1 MALTN
6 FSALLDNEKTVWS
19 RDVWKVARNNSFVMK
34 FAGSSINSPVHRIT
48 ELTKTER
55 GERAIIPLVTDLTG
69 DGVVGDNVLWDNEEE
84 LKAYDEDIYIDQL
97 RNANR
102 HKGRMEHQKT
112 VINFREQSRDK
123 LGYWLGD
130 RIDQLGFLTLSGIDY
145 RLRPNGSLRPGFT
158 HNGSVWARN
167 TTTAPV
173 GQALIDLA
181 FASDQAL
188 GDRLT
193 APTANR
199 HRRWNG
205 TAKALEAG
213 NTANIAVAD
222 RPSYAMLVET
232 KAFMKD
238 QYIRGVRA
246 GGGDEVYHVF
256 MSPQGLAKLKLD
268 PDFLAN
274 VRHAGARGGSN
285 PVFSGA
291 IVTVDG
297 LVIHEYRHVFNTAG
311 AILGTSVNGDDTGKV
326 GFKWGADAKVNGQ
339 RTLFLGAQALGI
351 ADLGTPY
358 WNEEQWDYDN
368 QNGISI
374 GKIFGVKKPQFHS
387 IYTGAKEDFGVVCVD
402 CAI

>member
-34 FAGSSINSPVHRIT
+34 FAGTSINSPIHRIT

-55 GERAIIPLVTDLTG
+55 GEKAIFPLVTDLIG
-69 DGVVGDNVLWDNEEE
+69 DGVTGDNVLWDNEEE
-84 LKAYDEDIYIDQL
+84 LKAYDEEIIIDQL

-130 RIDQLGFLTLSGIDY
+130 RIDQMGFLTLSGIDY
-145 RLRPNGSLRPGFT
+145 RLRPNGMLRPGFT
-158 HNGSVWARN
+158 HNGTDWARN

-173 GQALIDLA
+173 GQALIDLS
-181 FASDQAL
+181 FATDSDL
-188 GDRLT
+188 GDRLN
-193 APTANR
+193 APTNQR
-199 HRRWNG
+199 HRRWDA
-205 TAKALEAG
+205 TAKALAAP
-213 NTANIAVAD
+213 NTTAITAAD
-222 RPSYAMLVET
+222 KPSYAMLVET

-238 QYIRGVRA
+238 NYIRGVRA
-246 GGGDEVYHVF
+246 GSGDEVYHVF
-256 MSPQGLAKLKLD
+256 MSPQGIAKLKLD

-274 VRHAGARGGSN
+274 IRHAGARGNSN
-285 PVFSGA
+285 PIFSGA

-297 LVIHEYRHVFNTAG
+297 LVIHEFRHVFNTGGAVAGTAG
-311 AILGTSVNGDDTGKV
+311 AHENRPGY
-326 GFKWGADAKVNGQ
+326 KWGENGAVNGQ
-339 RTLFLGAQALGI
+339 RTLFLGAQALGL

-358 WNEEQWDYDN
+358 WNEEVWDYGN

-374 GKIFGVKKPQFHS
+374 GKIFGLKKPQFHS
-387 IYTGAKEDFGVVCVD
+387 IYTGDKQDFGVVCVD